1 MKQSKKLTKKFFCSI
16 YDEARKMRSK
26 DPIQFNVM
34 FNEWKRLRQ
43 GHL

>member
-1 MKQSKKLTKKFFCSI
+1 MKKLTKKRFCLI
-16 YDEARKMRSK
+16 YDEARRMRRK

-43 GHL
+43 GRL